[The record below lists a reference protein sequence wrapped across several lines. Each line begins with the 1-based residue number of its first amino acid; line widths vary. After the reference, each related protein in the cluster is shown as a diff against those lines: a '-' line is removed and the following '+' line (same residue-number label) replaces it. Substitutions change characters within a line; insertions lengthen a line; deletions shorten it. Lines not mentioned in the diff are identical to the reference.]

1 MSSHFNRDLF
11 RQQAIDYHFKEPESR
26 GVTSTRPR
34 WTGLMIAALLAL
46 AAATLVYIVAADAVV
61 DVLLQRLL
69 R

>member
-11 RQQAIDYHFKEPESR
+11 RKQAIDYHFSEPESR
-26 GVTSTRPR
+26 GVTSPRPR

-46 AAATLVYIVAADAVV
+46 AVATLVYIITADAVI
-61 DVLLQRLL
+61 DALLDRLL